1 MSVKPIPDGYHS
13 ITPYLIV
20 DGGQQ
25 ALEYYQQAFGA
36 EVEMLMP
43 GPEGKVMHA
52 EFRVG
57 DSKVML
63 ADEFPEHGA
72 LSPKS
77 VGGTPVSLAL
87 YVEDVDSVFSKAVQA
102 GGNELRP
109 VQDQFYGDRMG
120 TLEDPFGHKWTVG
133 THIEDVTPEEMAQRQ
148 QEFMQQQ
155 GG

>member
-25 ALEYYQQAFGA
+25 ALEFYQQAFGA
-36 EVEMLMP
+36 EVEMIMP
-43 GPEGKVMHA
+43 GPERKIMHA
-52 EFRVG
+52 ECRVG

-63 ADEFPEHGA
+63 ADEFPEYGA

-77 VGGTPVSLAL
+77 LGGTAVSLAL
-87 YVEDVDSVFSKAVQA
+87 FVEDVDSVFAKAIQA
-102 GGNELRP
+102 GGTELRP

-133 THIEDVTPEEMAQRQ
+133 THIEDLTPEEIAQRQ
-148 QEFMQQQ
+148 QEFLQQ